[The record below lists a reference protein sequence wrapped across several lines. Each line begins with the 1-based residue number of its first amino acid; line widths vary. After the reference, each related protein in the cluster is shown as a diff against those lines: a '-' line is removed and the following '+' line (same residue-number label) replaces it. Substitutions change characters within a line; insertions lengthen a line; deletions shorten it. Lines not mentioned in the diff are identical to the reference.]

1 MMMTHSVCIESA
13 IQRVISNVFDVISN
27 VFDVISNVFDVISS
41 VFDVISSVFDVI
53 SSASE
58 KSRFSIQTEKTRS
71 LPAVEMTAGEG
82 RDDCGEGRRRQHR
95 KVAMTALVIPGR
107 AKAEILPPMSF
118 RSEARNLL
126 IPARAKTVNPP
137 PAVISK
143 RSEKSCVAEDASL
156 TARRSLPT
164 VEMTAGEGRDFCAEG
179 REDNRGKSRR
189 QQRKIAMTVLVIPGR
204 AKTVNPPPAVISKR
218 SEKSCVAEKASL
230 TATRSLPAVEMT
242 AGEGRGGSG
251 ESRDDCGEGRGDNRG
266 RSRRQQRKVE
276 MTMLVIPDRA
286 KTVQPPPAV
295 ISSFSFVISKRSEKS
310 RFPKRPFSPKIM
322 PQTIP
327 QQEIQLSAPQPKQ
340 DTIS

>member
-13 IQRVISNVFDVISN
+13 THRVISNVFDVISN
-27 VFDVISNVFDVISS
+27 

-82 RDDCGEGRRRQHR
+82 RDGRGEGRRRQHR
-95 KVAMTALVIPGR
+95 KVAMTALVLPAR

-126 IPARAKTVNPP
+126 IPA
-137 PAVISK
+137 
-143 RSEKSCVAEDASL
+143 
-156 TARRSLPT
+156 
-164 VEMTAGEGRDFCAEG
+164 
-179 REDNRGKSRR
+179 
-189 QQRKIAMTVLVIPGR
+189 R

-327 QQEIQLSAPQPKQ
+327 QQEIQLSSPQPKQ